1 MFGILVGFLLSLN
14 DILSFSL
21 SKKYYLNQVHIG
33 LGLILPM
40 LMYSCQIPLFALG
53 LRVSSMTVLN
63 ITWNLF
69 SNILVTLMGIFYF
82 QEKINGLKKVAI
94 LLAFSSLFL
103 FSLDS
108 YVNK

>member
-1 MFGILVGFLLSLN
+1 MLGILIGFLLSLN

-21 SKKYYLNQVHIG
+21 SKKYYLKQLNTG
-33 LGLILPM
+33 LGLVLPM

-53 LRVSSMTVLN
+53 LRATSMTVLN

-69 SNILVTLMGIFYF
+69 SNIIVTLMGVFYF
-82 QEKINGLKKVAI
+82 KEQINGLKTVAI
-94 LLAFSSLFL
+94 IMAFSSLFL

-108 YVNK
+108 YVN